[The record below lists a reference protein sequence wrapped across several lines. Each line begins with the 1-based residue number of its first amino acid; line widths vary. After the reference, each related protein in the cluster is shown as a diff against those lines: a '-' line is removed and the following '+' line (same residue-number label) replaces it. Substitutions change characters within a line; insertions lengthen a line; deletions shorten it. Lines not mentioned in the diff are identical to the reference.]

1 VLRHQE
7 RQRRSSRTET
17 LPVSQRVGYTHC
29 SCCKRC
35 PGAGAMDGGDGVIT
49 AAAAAA
55 IRVWREAVRATTMTT
70 ITIQPNERA
79 VLLNQCLDELLNHP
93 TTTVVL
99 VASKAAAVD
108 GDSSDNNSSSS
119 VALSARKNGII
130 GSDAVPWLCLPSWR
144 QQQEELITAQYHY

>member
-1 VLRHQE
+1 
-7 RQRRSSRTET
+7 
-17 LPVSQRVGYTHC
+17 
-29 SCCKRC
+29 
-35 PGAGAMDGGDGVIT
+35 MDGGDGVIT

-130 GSDAVPWLCLPSWR
+130 GSDAVTCLRLPCWR
-144 QQQEELITAQYHY
+144 QQQEELITTQYHY